1 MQYRDI
7 RRATQVHVISLTL
20 IALAGAAGSSA
31 AQGGGALQ
39 PASPGTG
46 ALTIG
51 QARNAS
57 ISGVYDTTV
66 TLTDG
71 VFEGAP
77 FDQGGASRPRLIVMR
92 DLVALGNLDGAPG
105 DEAAMML
112 AENSGGSGEMVYLSA
127 IGLRAGAPASIGTI
141 AVGDRTKIVTFGISG
156 ADVVMEVIE
165 AGPNDP
171 ACCPTQVATKV
182 YALEGGALKLK
193 GSEAK
198 GTLSMALFAGAEWT
212 AVEIDG
218 VPISGVDRR
227 PTATVAG
234 DRIAGFGGCNRYTG
248 QIKETSPGEIAIG
261 PIAGTRMACPEPE
274 MQLEDRFFAS
284 LGKAVRYSFLAGRL
298 VLSGMDGDTMRSVL
312 LTRK

>member
-1 MQYRDI
+1 MFVRDVC
-7 RRATQVHVISLTL
+7 RAARIQVVSL
-20 IALAGAAGSSA
+20 ALVVFAGAAGSSV
-31 AQGGGALQ
+31 AQEGGAL
-39 PASPGTG
+39 PTAPPGTG
-46 ALTIG
+46 EITVEL
-51 QARNAS
+51 ARNAA

-92 DLVALGNLDGAPG
+92 DLVAFGNLDGAPG

-112 AENSGGSGEMVYLSA
+112 AENSGGTGEMVYLSV
-127 IGLRAGAPASIGTI
+127 IGPRGGAPASIGTI

-156 ADVVMEVIE
+156 ADVEMEVVE

-171 ACCPTQVATKV
+171 ACCPTQVATRV
-182 YALEGGALKLK
+182 YALEGGDLKLK
-193 GSEAK
+193 GSEVK

-284 LGKAVRYSFLAGRL
+284 LGKTVRYSFLAGRL
-298 VLSGMDGDTMRSVL
+298 VLSGMDGDTMRSVM